1 MRLRLPVR
9 GRGRL
14 AAFVV
19 VVLGLVAG
27 GIAYASIPDSS
38 GVIHGC
44 FKATGGALRVIDTG
58 AGGACNSSERV
69 LDWNQAGP
77 QGATGPAG
85 PAGPSEG
92 GQAVTFSDTAV
103 AAGDFNVPVAGT
115 QISNLPEGNYIYSA
129 SVYITPSGGPT
140 VAACN
145 AQATG
150 TSGGASTVGDTTVSS
165 PQWIPVV
172 GILFLAGAGGA
183 QILCHERGHV
193 NGYGVHGALTV
204 TCVGTIHS
212 PSNLT
217 PRPCP
222 PVGGP

>member
-1 MRLRLPVR
+1 MKLWTGRRLSLVA
-9 GRGRL
+9 L
-14 AAFVV
+14 FVGV
-19 VVLGLVAG
+19 GVAAG

-58 AGGACNSSERV
+58 AGGACNASERA

-77 QGATGPAG
+77 EGATGSAG

-92 GQAVTFSDTAV
+92 GQAVTFSDTVV

-115 QISNLPEGNYIYSA
+115 QISDLPEGNYIYSA

-150 TSGGASTVGDTTVSS
+150 TSGGATSVGDTTVSS

-172 GILFLAGAGGA
+172 GVLFLAGAGGA

-193 NGYGVHGALTV
+193 NGYVVHGALTV

-212 PSNLT
+212 PSNFT